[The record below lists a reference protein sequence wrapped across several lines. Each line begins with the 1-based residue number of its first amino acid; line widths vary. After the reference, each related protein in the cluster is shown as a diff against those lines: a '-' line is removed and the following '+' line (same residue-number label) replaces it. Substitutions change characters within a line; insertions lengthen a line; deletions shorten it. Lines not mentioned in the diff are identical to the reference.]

1 MTSSVFDD
9 EWQKRVF
16 LQNNQS
22 DETAHL
28 LSAVMALVGVSC
40 GKKPQKEKRRMKK
53 IYKAHI
59 LYTKNKDHFEV
70 LENGY
75 IAVDTNGR
83 VIGVATDLVSL
94 GADASQHRLSLDSED
109 VEIIDFGDRL
119 LIPAMNDLHV
129 HASQY
134 RNQGLAM
141 DLELMEWLQK
151 YTFPEETK
159 YADTTYA
166 ERMYRHFVRDL
177 WRHGTMRVCAFASI
191 HTESTRLLM
200 RLFQE
205 TGMGALVGKVAMN
218 YNCSE
223 GLSEPVAETVKG
235 YESLV
240 AEFNEPKALVRPIIT
255 PRFIPS
261 CTPEMLRACGELAAK
276 YQLPVQSHL
285 SENKDEIAMVQK
297 LEGTWYGD
305 AYNRYGLFGQTPTVM
320 AHCVFTE
327 SEEIELMKRNDVVAV
342 HCPTS
347 NLNVTTGIA
356 PIRQFLDE
364 GVRVGLGS
372 DISGGHNLSIFQMMV
387 YAIQLSKAYYQL
399 HRERPYLTLSET
411 FWMATKSAGS
421 FFGKVG
427 SFEPGYEFDALVID
441 DSDLNHDHYSLLE
454 RLERYIYIG
463 DDRQIVHRFCRGKE
477 IAEPT
482 SNKQ

>member
-1 MTSSVFDD
+1 M
-9 EWQKRVF
+9 
-16 LQNNQS
+16 N
-22 DETAHL
+22 
-28 LSAVMALVGVSC
+28 
-40 GKKPQKEKRRMKK
+40 K

-59 LYTKNKDHFEV
+59 LYTKDKAHFEV

-75 IAVDTNGR
+75 VVVDADGL
-83 VIGVATDLVSL
+83 VIGVAENLASL
-94 GADASQHRLSLDSED
+94 GADASQFCNKTPD
-109 VEIIDFGDRL
+109 VEVVDFGDKL

-134 RNQGLAM
+134 RNQGIAM
-141 DLELMEWLQK
+141 DLELMEWLQS
-151 YTFPEETK
+151 YTFPEEMK
-159 YADTTYA
+159 YADTAYA
-166 ERMYRHFVRDL
+166 ERMYRRFVRDL
-177 WRHGTMRVCAFASI
+177 WRVGTMRVCTFASI

-200 RLFQE
+200 HLFQE
-205 TGMGALVGKVAMN
+205 AGIGALVGKVAMN
-218 YNCSE
+218 YNCPE
-223 GLSEPVAETVKG
+223 GLSEPVEKTVKG
-235 YESLV
+235 YESLI
-240 AEFNEPKALVRPIIT
+240 EETFHGTSLSPTPPYPPLVRTIIT

-285 SENKDEIAMVQK
+285 SENKDEIALVQE

-327 SEEIELMKRNDVVAV
+327 GEEIELMKRNDVVAA

-356 PIRQFLDE
+356 PVRKFLDE

-399 HRERPYLTLSET
+399 HRERPYLTLSEA

-441 DSDLNHDHYSLLE
+441 DSCLNHDHYSLLE
-454 RLERYIYIG
+454 RLERYIYLG
-463 DDRQIVHRFCRGKE
+463 DDRQILHRFCRGKE
-477 IAEPT
+477 IMEP
-482 SNKQ
+482 KILK